1 MKKDPEHRRLVRLAG
16 DRRLESRVVS
26 VEALRAEL
34 LASARDF
41 DAVFAAAEEPG
52 LFERAVRW
60 LESLLLPED
69 VLVVAPVAVRG
80 QVSLHQEQSGEA
92 GETALSTETGSKV
105 EIAFENHHDAPVWVV
120 ACEREPDGAVSF
132 IPGKELA
139 EAPRVEPG
147 DSLTFRF
154 VPDTATTVRV
164 LAIALSTQPAGDPVE
179 IFAEPSR
186 LRAFGIVAT
195 ARFVLRVNAP
205 PT

>member
-1 MKKDPEHRRLVRLAG
+1 MKNENLREAARAVG
-16 DRRLESRVVS
+16 DL
-26 VEALRAEL
+26 LRAERR
-34 LASARDF
+34 ADDHSHAE
-41 DAVFAAAEEPG
+41 AFAASEREFEALVTAAQGPG

-69 VLVVAPVAVRG
+69 VLMVAPVAVRG
-80 QVSLHQEQSGEA
+80 QVSLHREQSGEA

-154 VPDTATTVRV
+154 VPDTVTTVRV

-205 PT
+205 PA